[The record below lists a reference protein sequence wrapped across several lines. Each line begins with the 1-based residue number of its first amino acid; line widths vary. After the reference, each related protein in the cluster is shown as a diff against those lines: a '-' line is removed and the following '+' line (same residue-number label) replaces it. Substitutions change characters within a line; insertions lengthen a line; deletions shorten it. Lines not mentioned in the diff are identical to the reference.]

1 MIGISPASHLQ
12 QAGNAPSKARLF
24 VEKIRNDAMT
34 PVEILEAISGKAN
47 QFRLLKLLKS
57 DPAGSVTLSRM
68 NALNIFRNQALVATL
83 RQIVTSP
90 MPSDGSSR
98 LSEAQQIGFLDLIRK
113 PECERTK
120 RDLFEAGVL
129 TRDDFNHIEM
139 DYIKSDEFLRE
150 WLKTGYVHNDRIES
164 WYSINLAHAY
174 FNGAF
179 SGVPPYRFPRVEN
192 VDFEGCEM
200 RCAAL
205 DGISFHNCNLL
216 YANLE
221 GATMYGGEVKNCNG
235 GRDNDLLVINQ
246 LRDQG
251 LSGLYWKG
259 GNLTH
264 VDGKGVVPP

>member
-1 MIGISPASHLQ
+1 MINLSPASHRKQ
-12 QAGNAPSKARLF
+12 TGNAPSNPPLF
-24 VEKIRNDAMT
+24 IEKIRNDAMT
-34 PVEILEAISGKAN
+34 PAEILDAIRGKAN
-47 QFRLLKLLKS
+47 LFRLLKS
-57 DPAGSVTLSRM
+57 DPAGSTTLSRM
-68 NALNIFRNQALVATL
+68 HALNTFGNRTLVTTL
-83 RQIVTSP
+83 RQIVSSP
-90 MPSDGSSR
+90 MPRDGSSR

-113 PECERTK
+113 PEWERTK

-129 TRDDFNHIEM
+129 TRDDFNHVEM

-174 FNGAF
+174 FNGAI

-205 DGISFHNCNLL
+205 DGMSFYNCNLL

-235 GRDNDLLVINQ
+235 QRDNDLLVINQ

-259 GNLTH
+259 GNSTH
-264 VDGKGVVPP
+264 VEGRG